1 MTSTTNV
8 PFDQPTKARQTR
20 RRPIR
25 GPRTSLSEGLAGHR
39 NSLGIVRLVLASA
52 VIFSHAF
59 PTGGW
64 GEDPLLQL
72 SRGQDTIGGIAV
84 AGFFAVSGY
93 LIAKSGA
100 SADIVQF
107 LWRRALRIFPA
118 FWTVLLVGAIVVGPI
133 AWVLAGNTLRSYVG
147 GQPITYV
154 LLNADL
160 IMRQYGISDIF
171 AQTTPYGQSL
181 GGQSVFNGSLWTL
194 VYEWSCYLLI
204 AILLVTG
211 VLRRARW
218 VVPVLAAGFYLLLI
232 ADTVSPLG
240 VQVYLPYFDDRFK
253 ITLTLVFLLG
263 STLAMYSRQ
272 IPLNDWIGVGCL
284 IVMVVTLCTGGWF
297 FLGYPAYAYF
307 VLWLAARLPK
317 SVQWIGAKND
327 YSYGMY
333 VYGFLV
339 QQFTAFLGWH
349 LLGYAPW
356 VALTIL
362 VTAGCAW
369 LSWHGVEKR
378 AMALKDMGP
387 GRGLG
392 FLSPRARRVRSDVD
406 SPTAKDTTS

>member
-8 PFDQPTKARQTR
+8 PFDQPPRPRGTR
-20 RRPIR
+20 
-25 GPRTSLSEGLAGHR
+25 GTWVSLSEGLAGHR
-39 NSLGIVRLVLASA
+39 NSLGVIRLVLASA

-64 GEDPLLQL
+64 GEDPLLHL

-118 FWTVLLVGAIVVGPI
+118 FWTVLIVGALVVGPI

-171 AQTTPYGQSL
+171 AQTTPYGRSL

-211 VLRRARW
+211 ALRRAKW
-218 VVPVLAAGFYLLLI
+218 VVPALAGVFYLLLVVH
-232 ADTVSPLG
+232 TLSPLT
-240 VQVYLPYFDDRFK
+240 VQTYLPYFADRFK
-253 ITLTLVFLLG
+253 ITLTLVFLIG
-263 STLAMYSRQ
+263 STLAMYSRR
-272 IPLNDWIGVGCL
+272 IPLNDWIGAACGV
-284 IVMVVTLCTGGWF
+284 VMVVTLFTGGWF

-317 SVQWIGAKND
+317 RVQWIGAKND

-349 LLGYAPW
+349 LLGYWAW
-356 VALTIL
+356 VALTIV

-369 LSWHGVEKR
+369 LSWHLVEKR
-378 AMALKDMGP
+378 AMALKDRGP
-387 GRGLG
+387 GRGIA
-392 FLSPRARRVRSDVD
+392 FLSPRTRPVPSNVD
-406 SPTAKDTTS
+406 SPTAKDTAS